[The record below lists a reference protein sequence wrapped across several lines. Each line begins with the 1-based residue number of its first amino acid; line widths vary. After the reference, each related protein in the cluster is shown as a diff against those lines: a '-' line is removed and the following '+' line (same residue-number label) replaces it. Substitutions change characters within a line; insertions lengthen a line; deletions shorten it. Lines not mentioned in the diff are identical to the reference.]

1 MSRLMEV
8 LRKIWTFYFVKLLSF
23 GQTKADFSEY
33 LQFKVKD
40 FSVVAL
46 GGGSD
51 N

>member
-8 LRKIWTFYFVKLLSF
+8 LRKNLPFYFIKLPSF
-23 GQTKADFSEY
+23 GQTKVDFSEY
-33 LQFKVKD
+33 LQFKVKE
-40 FSVVAL
+40 FLVVAP

>member
-8 LRKIWTFYFVKLLSF
+8 LRKIWTFYF

-40 FSVVAL
+40 FLVVAL